1 MKSIKN
7 FTVLNTW
14 ALLVDFLNEH
24 WFIVTATS
32 TGIFIRAFMVSWR
45 FWDTDNESAG
55 YKEWEQN
62 FSNRDKFG
70 IKTHQ
75 IQRRF

>member
-1 MKSIKN
+1 MKSIEN

-32 TGIFIRAFMVSWR
+32 TEIFIRAFMVQRPSATKTMKAQ
-45 FWDTDNESAG
+45 DTKRAF
-55 YKEWEQN
+55 KPN
-62 FSNRDKFG
+62 FPNFPAIRPKVKF
-70 IKTHQ
+70 
-75 IQRRF
+75 FEP

>member
-24 WFIVTATS
+24 WFIVAVTS
-32 TGIFIRAFMVSWR
+32 TEIFIRAFMVSWR
-45 FWDTDNESAG
+45 FCDTYNESAG
-55 YKEWEQN
+55 HKED
-62 FSNRDKFG
+62 F
-70 IKTHQ
+70 
-75 IQRRF
+75 